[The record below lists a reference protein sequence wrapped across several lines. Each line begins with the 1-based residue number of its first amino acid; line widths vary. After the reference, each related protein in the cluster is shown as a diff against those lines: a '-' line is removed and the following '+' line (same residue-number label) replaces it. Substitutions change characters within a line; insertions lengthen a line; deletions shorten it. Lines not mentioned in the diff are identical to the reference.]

1 MNKRY
6 RLGEIEEAVSEMEE
20 LIGLEDDIAE
30 IDDDFQI
37 VVSGWSVYVESL
49 NLTLR
54 QGIACVWDAEEG
66 LFMPDFDVTI
76 VYEGNIETQEWLYY
90 EQDGMVVTLGNW
102 LNGRLSCEQIEQLWC
117 ELIIPEQNKADAYS
131 GYNAVSGVKRCLCY
145 THLRRAF
152 VEALPP
158 DQKKKERLI
167 REKPLLEAF
176 WSWAEKSAI
185 GELPKSKLSKAFH
198 YALNNREGFW
208 NYLEDGNCSIS
219 NSLAENCIRP
229 FVIGRKNWLFS
240 GSPKGAEASAGIY
253 TLFYLTLTAKA

>member
-90 EQDGMVVTLGNW
+90 EQDGMVVTLGK
-102 LNGRLSCEQIEQLWC
+102 EQKHPITKAVLAPMKTVKKMLVSMELHLDASIDKLDNLAMNVQLDKEKHMENAKTKEQT
-117 ELIIPEQNKADAYS
+117 EPERAEAERVEAEMVYAPMVAEPQEYQYNADAFEAR
-131 GYNAVSGVKRCLCY
+131 GVDEVKQEAAHKEVSKV
-145 THLRRAF
+145 RA
-152 VEALPP
+152 
-158 DQKKKERLI
+158 D
-167 REKPLLEAF
+167 
-176 WSWAEKSAI
+176 
-185 GELPKSKLSKAFH
+185 KA
-198 YALNNREGFW
+198 R
-208 NYLEDGNCSIS
+208 
-219 NSLAENCIRP
+219 
-229 FVIGRKNWLFS
+229 
-240 GSPKGAEASAGIY
+240 
-253 TLFYLTLTAKA
+253 

>member
-90 EQDGMVVTLGNW
+90 EQDGMVVTLGK
-102 LNGRLSCEQIEQLWC
+102 EQKHPITKAVLAPMKTVKKMLVSMDKEKHMENAKTKEQT
-117 ELIIPEQNKADAYS
+117 EPERAEAERVEAEIVYAPMVAEPQEYQYNADAFEAR
-131 GYNAVSGVKRCLCY
+131 GVDEVKQEAAHKEVSKV
-145 THLRRAF
+145 RA
-152 VEALPP
+152 
-158 DQKKKERLI
+158 D
-167 REKPLLEAF
+167 
-176 WSWAEKSAI
+176 
-185 GELPKSKLSKAFH
+185 KA
-198 YALNNREGFW
+198 R
-208 NYLEDGNCSIS
+208 
-219 NSLAENCIRP
+219 
-229 FVIGRKNWLFS
+229 
-240 GSPKGAEASAGIY
+240 
-253 TLFYLTLTAKA
+253 

>member
-90 EQDGMVVTLGNW
+90 EQDGMVVTLGK
-102 LNGRLSCEQIEQLWC
+102 EQKHPITKAVLAPMKTVKKMLVSM
-117 ELIIPEQNKADAYS
+117 ELHLDASIDKLDNLAMNVQIDREKRMANTKSEEQNLLDMAEAEPERVSAEIVYAPMVAEAHEYRYNADAFEAR
-131 GYNAVSGVKRCLCY
+131 GGVDMK
-145 THLRRAF
+145 
-152 VEALPP
+152 VETE
-158 DQKKKERLI
+158 KEVPKV
-167 REKPLLEAF
+167 RED
-176 WSWAEKSAI
+176 
-185 GELPKSKLSKAFH
+185 KA
-198 YALNNREGFW
+198 R
-208 NYLEDGNCSIS
+208 
-219 NSLAENCIRP
+219 
-229 FVIGRKNWLFS
+229 
-240 GSPKGAEASAGIY
+240 
-253 TLFYLTLTAKA
+253 